1 MDLRFFD
8 ATVIGIRALAP
19 LVRELVLRMDEAA
32 VFPPPAA
39 GAHIQLYL
47 TPPSGVPV
55 IRHYSLIG
63 GDGGRDDAADCFR
76 IAIRREAPGNGSAFL
91 HEGIALGSRIAVSAP
106 RNEFPLM
113 PMSQHSLLVAG
124 GIGITPLY
132 SMVRKLVRT
141 SRSFE
146 LHFCGR
152 DRAQLAY
159 VDDLRTLAGDRFHLH
174 VTDGDPTRRLDLAA
188 LVARQPAGTHSYVCG
203 PVRLVEAMHA
213 AAAQAGWG
221 PGRVH
226 SEVFT
231 EALAPDEACFDVV
244 LRKSGMTISSARA
257 TASCRRSRPPASRRS
272 RTAAA
277 ANAASVRCRFSKPTA

>member
-1 MDLRFFD
+1 M
-8 ATVIGIRALAP
+8 
-19 LVRELVLRMDEAA
+19 
-32 VFPPPAA
+32 
-39 GAHIQLYL
+39 
-47 TPPSGVPV
+47 

-63 GDGGRDDAADCFR
+63 GAGGRDDAADCFR

-106 RNEFPLM
+106 RNEFPLV

-146 LHFCGR
+146 LHYCGR
-152 DRAQLAY
+152 DLAQLAY

-244 LRKSGMTISSARA
+244 LRKSGMTISVGPRDSILSALEA
-257 TASCRRSRPPASRRS
+257 AGFPAISDCRRGECGICPLPILEADGVIVHRDRCLEAKHRGARLCVCVSRLQGRRLVLD
-272 RTAAA
+272 A
-277 ANAASVRCRFSKPTA
+277 